1 MRMKHIT
8 FYLDFV
14 SPYAWL
20 AFARMPQAL
29 QGLSYSVSY
38 QPVLLG
44 ALLQQQANPGPAGI
58 PPKRDWTY
66 RHVVWL
72 GHSLGVGL
80 DMPAQHPF
88 NPLPLLRLSLCC
100 SATGQIN
107 RYVAEAC
114 LRHVWLGG
122 GDALDPVRLSLLS
135 ETLASQM
142 SSADDREE
150 RAKSLLKLNTSAAAE
165 AGVFGVPAFEVDG
178 RVFWG
183 LDALPMLRAY
193 LEEDPWF
200 QGPKWK
206 ESCKTPSG
214 LAAR

>member
-1 MRMKHIT
+1 MKHIT
-8 FYLDFV
+8 FFLDFV

-20 AFARMPQAL
+20 AFARMPLAL
-29 QGLSYSVSY
+29 EGLSYSVSY

-44 ALLQQQANPGPAGI
+44 ALLQQQSNPGPAGI

-66 RHVVWL
+66 RHAVWL
-72 GHSLGVGL
+72 GHALGVGL

-88 NPLPLLRLSLCC
+88 NPVPLLRLSLAC
-100 SATGQIN
+100 SETGQIN

-114 LRHVWLGG
+114 LRHVWQGG
-122 GDALDPVRLSLLS
+122 ADALNPERLTALR
-135 ETLASQM
+135 EALASQM
-142 SSADDREE
+142 SGVPDAES
-150 RAKSLLKLNTSAAAE
+150 RAKEMLRRNTESAAA

-193 LEEDPWF
+193 LEGDAWF
-200 QGPKWK
+200 EGPAWQGV
-206 ESCKTPSG
+206 CQTPSG
-214 LAAR
+214 LAPK

>member
-1 MRMKHIT
+1 MKHIT

-20 AFARMPQAL
+20 AFARLPQAL
-29 QGLSYSVSY
+29 KGLSYSVSY

-44 ALLQQQANPGPAGI
+44 ALLLQQANPGPAGI

-66 RHVVWL
+66 RHVSWL
-72 GHSLGVGL
+72 GHALGVGL
-80 DMPAQHPF
+80 EMPAQHPF
-88 NPLPLLRLSLCC
+88 NPLPLLRLSLNC
-100 SATGQIN
+100 SETGQIN

-122 GDALDPVRLSLLS
+122 GDVLDPARLAQLKESL
-135 ETLASQM
+135 APQM
-142 SSADDREE
+142 SSAEDREE
-150 RAKSLLKLNTSAAAE
+150 RAKNLLKQNTSAAAE

-193 LEEDPWF
+193 LEGDAWFAGEDWRGVC
-200 QGPKWK
+200 QI
-206 ESCKTPSG
+206 SSG
-214 LAAR
+214 LAPR